1 MLYIGTSGF
10 QYDDWVGT
18 YYPEGLPKKNWLAFY
33 AQEFRTLEI
42 NFTYYR
48 MPTARGLGGMA
59 AKVPDNFCFAVKAT
73 QEMTHARERDPNV
86 FQQFKDALKP
96 LIDQNKFGV
105 ILAQFPSSFR
115 ANRDS
120 HEYLNFLRAEL
131 DTLPVVVELRNKEWV
146 DDERGEETFELLHSL
161 NLGFCCV
168 DEPFFPRVAQVTSNI
183 AYVRFHGR
191 NYQKWWKH
199 EHAWERYDYTYPIEE
214 LQEWVPKIQ
223 QMNALAE
230 NTFIFSNNHYRA
242 QGIDT
247 ARQLKMLLAD
257 SG

>member
-10 QYDDWVGT
+10 QYDDWVGP
-18 YYPEGLPKKNWLAFY
+18 YYPEGLPKENWLAYY
-33 AQEFRTLEI
+33 AQEFRALEI

-48 MPTARGLGGMA
+48 MPTARGLAGMA

-86 FQQFKDALKP
+86 FQQFQDALKP
-96 LIDQNKFGV
+96 LIEQNKFGV

-115 ANRDS
+115 ANGESRA
-120 HEYLNFLRAEL
+120 YFQFLREQL

-146 DDERGEETFELLHSL
+146 DDEHAEETFEVLNQN
-161 NLGFCCV
+161 NLGFCAV
-168 DEPFFPRVAQVTSNI
+168 DEPFFPRVAQVTSNV

-191 NYQKWWKH
+191 NYKKWWKH
-199 EHAWERYDYTYPIEE
+199 EHAWERYDYTYSQQE

-223 QMNALAE
+223 QMNEMAE
-230 NTFIFSNNHYRA
+230 TTFVFSNNHYRA

-247 ARQLKMLLAD
+247 ARQLKLLLSD
-257 SG
+257 GG